1 MVQTLETQPCAANN
15 EIVKKT
21 LLKAGR
27 DVAEGSAT
35 WQSMRTIGVFP
46 PLVIQM
52 VASRKQTG
60 ELSSMPDYV
69 CVIMGGT
76 PTRE

>member
-35 WQSMRTIGVFP
+35 WQ
-46 PLVIQM
+46 L
-52 VASRKQTG
+52 VASREQTG
-60 ELSSMPDYV
+60 ELPTMPDYV